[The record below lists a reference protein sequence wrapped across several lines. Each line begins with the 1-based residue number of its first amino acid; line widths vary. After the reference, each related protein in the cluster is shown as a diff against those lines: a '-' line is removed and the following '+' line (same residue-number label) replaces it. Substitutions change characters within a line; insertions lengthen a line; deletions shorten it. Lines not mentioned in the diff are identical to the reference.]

1 MCGAGLVLPNNKTG
15 NNCAQKSISQD
26 GSHVPEKVPL
36 KNTIKGNNLLYKVQ
50 DDEAFTQH
58 QEFWKVLKGLMKQLL
73 MQMYP
78 FQAVTSVED
87 DGREQNVEEDFGIKG
102 HLRHTKKWMGLCL

>member
-1 MCGAGLVLPNNKTG
+1 
-15 NNCAQKSISQD
+15 
-26 GSHVPEKVPL
+26 
-36 KNTIKGNNLLYKVQ
+36 
-50 DDEAFTQH
+50 
-58 QEFWKVLKGLMKQLL
+58 MKQLL

-102 HLRHTKKWMGLCL
+102 HLRHKKKWIGLCL